1 MSVRVGIVDSGINPD
16 HPHVGRVMRGVF
28 FHAEGESPDFVDR
41 IGHGTA
47 VAGVIREKA
56 PTAELYA
63 IRIFDRRLSADIET
77 LMRGLN
83 WCLEHGIQVV
93 NLSIGITNEQH
104 RPRFEDFL
112 RRAHSQRVF
121 VVSAANMLPGMME
134 GAIGVDADAEC
145 DRKACRFRN
154 GIFLAS
160 PYPRSI
166 PGVPREFN
174 LHGVSFA
181 IANCTGLLVRVME
194 SHAPA
199 VAYREFLARAGGAH
213 LNSGIL

>member
-1 MSVRVGIVDSGINPD
+1 MRVRVGIVDSGINPD
-16 HPHVGRVMRGVF
+16 HPHVGHVMGGVF

-56 PTAELYA
+56 PAAELYA
-63 IRIFDRRLSADIET
+63 VRIFDRQLATNIDN
-77 LMRGLN
+77 LMRGLD
-83 WCLEHGIQVV
+83 WCLGHGIQVV
-93 NLSIGITNEQH
+93 NLSIGMTKEQH

-112 RRAHSQRVF
+112 RRAHLQGVF
-121 VVSAANMLPGMME
+121 VVSAANMLPGILE
-134 GAIGVDADAEC
+134 GAIRVESDVEC
-145 DRKACRFRN
+145 DRETCRFRD

-160 PYPRSI
+160 PYPCAI
-166 PGVPREFN
+166 PGVPRELN
-174 LHGVSFA
+174 LHGISFA

-199 VAYREFLARAGGAH
+199 DAYREFLARAA
-213 LNSGIL
+213 NSGTDG

>member
-1 MSVRVGIVDSGINPD
+1 MRVRVGIVDSGINPD
-16 HPHVGRVMRGVF
+16 HPHVGQVIGGVF

-56 PTAELYA
+56 PAAELYA
-63 IRIFDRRLSADIET
+63 VRIFDRQLATNIDN
-77 LMRGLN
+77 LMRGLD
-83 WCLEHGIQVV
+83 WCLGHGIQVV
-93 NLSIGITNEQH
+93 NLSIGTANEQH
-104 RPRFEDFL
+104 RPHFEDFL
-112 RRAHSQRVF
+112 RRASSQGVF
-121 VVSAANMLPGMME
+121 VVSAANMLPGILE
-134 GAIGVDADAEC
+134 GAIGVDSDAEC
-145 DRKACRFRN
+145 DRETCRFRN
-154 GIFLAS
+154 GVFLAS

-174 LHGVSFA
+174 LHGISFA

-199 VAYREFLARAGGAH
+199 DAYREFVARAAD
-213 LNSGIL
+213 SGPDG

>member
-16 HPHVGRVMRGVF
+16 HPHVGQVMGGVF
-28 FHAEGESPDFVDR
+28 FNAEGESPDFADR

-63 IRIFDRRLSADIET
+63 VRIFDRRLAANIDT
-77 LMRGLN
+77 LMRGLD
-83 WCLEHGIQVV
+83 WCLGHRIQVV
-93 NLSIGITNEQH
+93 NLSIGTANEQH
-104 RPRFEDFL
+104 RPRLEDFL
-112 RRAHSQRVF
+112 RRARWQGMF
-121 VVSAANMLPGMME
+121 VVSTANMLPGMLE
-134 GAIGVDADAEC
+134 GAIGVDSADDCNRDEV
-145 DRKACRFRN
+145 RLHE

-181 IANCTGLLVRVME
+181 IANCTGLLAQVME
-194 SHAPA
+194 SHA
-199 VAYREFLARAGGAH
+199 VSDVYREFVTRAG
-213 LNSGIL
+213 NSGTDV